1 MQLKKLNPAL
11 SFLALAIVIELLERT
26 IDMLIGDADGNI
38 TSFKL
43 STVITFF
50 QLFFIFL
57 TLLWLPEV
65 AHRLTR
71 KPSQEPKNIFERN
84 AFTTLIS
91 FVVFIVWLTD
101 FTVAQLYFGKQQKIA
116 EEKQAKSF
124 RTESEYYHHDL
135 RPNKQ
140 GQDLWGDSTYAM
152 ATNSLGFKDA
162 AVREI
167 PLKADKKRILFIGD
181 SFTEGIGLPYQQ
193 TFAGMFATAVQDS
206 IEVLNAGCVSYA
218 PKLYYLKTKH
228 LIEKTK
234 LQFDELF
241 VFIDISDIQDETVY
255 ASFVGKD
262 SLIKKTEQPQNQVV
276 VNNSI
281 ANKQTT
287 DTQTKDTK
295 NTLSSFFNFAKLFP
309 DFNNNSIIFYAL
321 YSRFAPPDNSQK
333 QYYEE
338 RPNWTLNDSI
348 YQKWGKKGVALAQ
361 ENMKKLVTLCN
372 QNQIKLT
379 IAIYPWNQQVKQR
392 DINSKQVQIWTQFAT
407 QNQVQLINL
416 FPHFINAASA
426 NFDTF
431 YKKYYI
437 AGDVHWNEA
446 GNKFFAD
453 ALLQYFV
460 NRKP

>member
-1 MQLKKLNPAL
+1 MQLKKLNPAF
-11 SFLALAIVIELLERT
+11 SFLLLAIVIELLERT
-26 IDMLIGDADGNI
+26 IDRLIGDADGNI

-43 STVITFF
+43 STVFTFF
-50 QLFFIFL
+50 QLFLVFL
-57 TLLWLPEV
+57 TFLWLPEV
-65 AHRLTR
+65 VYRFRRNTR
-71 KPSQEPKNIFERN
+71 QNAKNIFERN

-91 FVVFIVWLTD
+91 FVVFVVWVAD
-101 FTVAQLYFGKQQKIA
+101 FVVAQLYFGKQQKMA
-116 EEKQAKSF
+116 DEKQAKSF

-135 RPNKQ
+135 RANKQ
-140 GQDLWGDSTYAM
+140 GQDLWGDSTYEM
-152 ATNSLGFKDA
+152 ATNSLGFKDVS
-162 AVREI
+162 VREVS
-167 PLKADKKRILFIGD
+167 LKATKKRILFMGD
-181 SFTEGIGLPYQQ
+181 SFTEGIGLPYRQ
-193 TFAGMFATAVQDS
+193 TFAGIFAEAVKDS
-206 IEVLNAGCVSYA
+206 IDVLNAGCVSYS

-255 ASFVGKD
+255 VSFVAKD
-262 SLIKKTEQPQNQVV
+262 SMLQKAEQAQNQVV
-276 VNNSI
+276 ANNSI

-287 DTQTKDTK
+287 NTQTKGTK

-309 DFNNNSIIFYAL
+309 DFNNNSLIFYAL
-321 YSRFAPPDNSQK
+321 HSRFSPPDNSQK

-348 YQKWGKKGVALAQ
+348 YQKWGIKGVALAQ
-361 ENMKKLVTLCN
+361 ENMKKLVVLCN

-379 IAIYPWNQQVKQR
+379 IAIYPWSQQVKQR
-392 DINSKQVQIWTQFAT
+392 DVNSKQVQIWTQFAAA
-407 QNQVQLINL
+407 NQLQLINF
-416 FPHFINAASA
+416 FPDFINEEST
-426 NFDTF
+426 DYETF

-446 GNKFFAD
+446 GNKFFATN
-453 ALLQYFV
+453 LLKHFA

>member
-1 MQLKKLNPAL
+1 MQLKKLNPSL
-11 SFLALAIVIELLERT
+11 SFLVLAMVIELLERT
-26 IDMLIGDADGNI
+26 IDRLVGDADGNI

-43 STVITFF
+43 SIVITFF
-50 QLFFIFL
+50 QLFLAFL

-65 AHRLTR
+65 VYRFRGNARQS
-71 KPSQEPKNIFERN
+71 SQNVFERN

-91 FVVFIVWLTD
+91 FVVFVVWVAD

-124 RTESEYYHHDL
+124 RIESEHYHHDL
-135 RPNKQ
+135 RANKQ

-162 AVREI
+162 VVREI
-167 PLKADKKRILFIGD
+167 SLKADKKRILFIGD

-193 TFAGMFATAVQDS
+193 TFAGMFAAAVQDS
-206 IEVLNAGCVSYA
+206 IEVLNAGCVSYS
-218 PKLYYLKTKH
+218 PKLYYLKTKY

-234 LQFDELF
+234 LRFDELF

-255 ASFVGKD
+255 ASFIEKD
-262 SLIKKTEQPQNQVV
+262 SLTKRAEQPKNQVIA
-276 VNNSI
+276 NKSI
-281 ANKQTT
+281 ENKQTT
-287 DTQTKDTK
+287 DAKHS
-295 NTLSSFFNFAKLFP
+295 LFSFLNFANLFP

-321 YSRFAPPDNSQK
+321 YSRFAPIDNSQK
-333 QYYEE
+333 LYYEE

-348 YQKWGKKGVALAQ
+348 YQKWGIKGVALAQ
-361 ENMKKLVTLCN
+361 ENMKKLVVLCN
-372 QNQIKLT
+372 QKQIKLT

-392 DINSKQVQIWTQFAT
+392 DINSKQVQIWTQFAA
-407 QNQVQLINL
+407 QNQLQLINF
-416 FPHFINAASA
+416 FPHFINAESA
-426 NFDTF
+426 DYETF

-437 AGDVHWNEA
+437 TGDVHWNEA

-453 ALLQYFV
+453 ALLKYFG